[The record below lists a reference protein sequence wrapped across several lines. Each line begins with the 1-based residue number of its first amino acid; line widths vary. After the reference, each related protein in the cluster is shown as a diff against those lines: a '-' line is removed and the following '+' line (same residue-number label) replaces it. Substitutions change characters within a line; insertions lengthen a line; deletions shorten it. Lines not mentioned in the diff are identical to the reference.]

1 MRPGV
6 KSTREVALAP
16 DVPRLGRGTAQDS
29 PSRST
34 NVVRTTRASRAAR
47 SLAGRAAFRDSD
59 HSDSWALARR
69 DQLLDIACEAFV
81 CAGFHSVKMGD
92 LAAMIHVSKPQ
103 IYEIFPSKTVLYRA
117 ALQRELTAVEAWLN
131 QEDLSDGSPIGTID
145 QAAMSFFQRMGE
157 YQRERPYGLRLLL
170 GSLNWKVEP
179 ELHGKVCA
187 RIFQSASALIERSIH
202 RRDAPSETA
211 VHMVV
216 MVVMSHLE
224 LAYEQRISLLD
235 AQELTRVFVC
245 SDERVGL
252 G

>member
-1 MRPGV
+1 MTPGV
-6 KSTREVALAP
+6 GTVREAAVAP
-16 DVPRLGRGTAQDS
+16 DPPRAGRGTAQN
-29 PSRST
+29 PSARSAD
-34 NVVRTTRASRAAR
+34 VVRTKRASRPAFSRSAPAA
-47 SLAGRAAFRDSD
+47 LRDSGR
-59 HSDSWALARR
+59 SASWALARR

-131 QEDLSDGSPIGTID
+131 QEDLSDGSPIETID
-145 QAAMSFFQRMGE
+145 QAAMSFFQRMAE

-187 RIFQSASALIERSIH
+187 RIFQSASTLIERSIH

-235 AQELTRVFVC
+235 AQELTRVFVR
-245 SDERVGL
+245 SDESVGR